1 MFSSEYSTHIVLWL
15 CAVLSLAGSVGS
27 VFRCQFSRLQ
37 SCASEVPSCRASTAP
52 LPHGSSRCLTTDVSR
67 KKLERNCRIN
77 LGLRIPLAVFWKAMG
92 WNRTSLM
99 IVIPDHSNFHFFSFK
114 LWVPLLTLTGP
125 RAWGFPVCPCLRTI
139 HCTSGLLLSLPN
151 FYEVIFVS
159 IHSDREN
166 WGKLVFLQTSVHFL
180 KSA

>member
-15 CAVLSLAGSVGS
+15 CTVLSLAGSVGS
-27 VFRCQFSRLQ
+27 VFLCQFSPLQ
-37 SCASEVPSCRASTAP
+37 SCASEVPSCRALTAP
-52 LPHGSSRCLTTDVSR
+52 LPHGSSMCLTTDVSR
-67 KKLERNCRIN
+67 KKLGRNCRIKV
-77 LGLRIPLAVFWKAMG
+77 GLPIPLVVFWKVMG
-92 WNRTSLM
+92 WNRTSST
-99 IVIPDHSNFHFFSFK
+99 IVIPDSSNFDFFSFR

-125 RAWGFPVCPCLRTI
+125 RAWEFLACPCLKTL

-151 FYEVIFVS
+151 FYEVIFMS